1 MVLTLLAFLAL
12 RVQKQNSTSTDVL
25 LAFGAGVAL
34 FTASGGAARKF
45 EHEIEVGQIGIN
57 VPVPGAPH
65 FTGFTRTKAKVHKS
79 TSTQQYKY

>member
-1 MVLTLLAFLAL
+1 
-12 RVQKQNSTSTDVL
+12 VL
-25 LAFGAGVAL
+25 LACGAGVAL

-65 FTGFTRTKAKVHKS
+65 FTVFTRTKVKSHKS
-79 TSTQQYKY
+79 TQKYKY